1 VDTVNIYDPMNRIEY
16 RHMDVQPAPAPT
28 VATVDVNRLP
38 AGYPNGSPRTYLG
51 RSRRTLQAA

>member
-16 RHMDVQPAPAPT
+16 RHLDVQAASAPT
-28 VATVDVNRLP
+28 IAATAVTRLP

-51 RSRRTLQAA
+51 RTGHPAQAA